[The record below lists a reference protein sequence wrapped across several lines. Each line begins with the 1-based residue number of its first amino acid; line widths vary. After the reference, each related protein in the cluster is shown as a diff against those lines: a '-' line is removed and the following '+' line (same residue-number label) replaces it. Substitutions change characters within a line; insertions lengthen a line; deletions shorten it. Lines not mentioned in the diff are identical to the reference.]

1 MGRLTETL
9 YRSWLA
15 QNGAGKPSRHPTGG
29 MGVVTPMEAQSRP
42 SKPSSRVLAPTPA
55 PVVAARPAKRYPF
68 INE

>member
-15 QNGAGKPSRHPTGG
+15 QNGAVDRSKHPTGG
-29 MGVVTPMEAQSRP
+29 MGVMTPMKATQSP

-55 PVVAARPAKRYPF
+55 PVLATRPAQRSF
-68 INE
+68 NISE